1 MPALSRGAGAR
12 RGVFYLKRIAI
23 AAAAASLELGAA
35 MNASAQPASA
45 PTAAAGSAPAV
56 APTPASPSQGDPWE
70 GFNRFSYRVFM
81 ALDRA
86 VVRPV
91 ARAYLKVVP
100 APVRGGVR
108 NVLTNMGE
116 PVVALNDVFQGHGVR
131 AGQTAVRFATN
142 TTLGVGGLWDVAARH
157 GLAHHDNG
165 FDLTLGRY
173 KVRSGPYLFLPILGP
188 STLRD
193 FVGYCI
199 DGTIDPLHWAKYPYR
214 TAISLGHSVVGGVDL
229 RARNDAQFEALI
241 SDATDPYAT
250 LRSVYLQNEQSQ
262 VDAGRPNAE
271 PPLPDFEEDAPA
283 KPGAPQAPTP
293 ATPPAAAEAPA
304 APDSAPPTAAPSPAP
319 APPTAAAPGP
329 AAQ

>member
-1 MPALSRGAGAR
+1 MPALSCGAGAR
-12 RGVFYLKRIAI
+12 RGVVYLKRIAI

-35 MNASAQPASA
+35 FAVSAQTAEAS
-45 PTAAAGSAPAV
+45 PAPAV

-81 ALDRA
+81 VLDRA

-116 PVVALNDVFQGHGVR
+116 PVVALNDAFQGHGVR
-131 AGQTAVRFATN
+131 AGETAVRFATN

-173 KVRSGPYLFLPILGP
+173 KVRPGPYLFLPILGP

-214 TAISLGHSVVGGVDL
+214 TAISLGHSVVGGIDL

-262 VDAGRPNAE
+262 VDAGKPDAE
-271 PPLPDFEEDAPA
+271 PPLPDFEDDTPAKPGATDAPA
-283 KPGAPQAPTP
+283 KP
-293 ATPPAAAEAPA
+293 TPPPAAEAPA
-304 APDSAPPTAAPSPAP
+304 ATDSAQPAP
-319 APPTAAAPGP
+319 APEPAAPEPAPTAPAP